1 MRFVAGRKATFSIV
15 AADPATGEVGCAVQ
29 SKYFA
34 VGNVVP
40 WARSGVGAVATQA
53 AGVAAFGPR
62 ILELLAA
69 GASPAEAID
78 QALAS
83 DPGRETRQLGVV
95 AADGSAVAH
104 TGADCLAWAGH
115 RVGPGCAVQ
124 GNILAGEAVVVEM
137 ERAFLETT
145 GALEERLV
153 AALEAGQAAGGDS
166 RGQQSAAVLVE
177 RRGAAAETREGLD
190 RACDLRVDDHPEPI
204 AELRRLLGIHLIWD
218 ALRRASSHHAAGR
231 YAEGVAI
238 LAAAHGQHGDDATLL
253 YDLACFECLDGR
265 LDDALA
271 HVRRSLALEPGFRAA
286 IAADPDF
293 AALASNAE
301 FRALVAG

>member
-1 MRFVAGRKATFSIV
+1 MRFDSTKATFSIV
-15 AADPATGEVGCAVQ
+15 AADPSTGEVGCAVQ

-53 AGVAAFGPR
+53 AGVAEFGPR
-62 ILELLAA
+62 ILELLEA
-69 GASPAEAID
+69 GGGPADAIEQTLGD
-78 QALAS
+78 
-83 DPGRETRQLGVV
+83 DPRRETRQLGVV
-95 AADGSAVAH
+95 AADGSSAAH
-104 TGADCLAWAGH
+104 TGSECLTWAGH
-115 RVGPGCAVQ
+115 RSGPGYSVQ
-124 GNILAGEAVVVEM
+124 GNILAGEAVVAEM
-137 ERAFLETT
+137 ERAFLETR

-153 AALEAGQAAGGDS
+153 AALEAGQAVGGDS

-177 RRGAAAETREGLD
+177 RLGSAAETREGLD
-190 RACDLRVDDHPEPI
+190 RSCDLRVDDHPEPI

-218 ALRRASSHHAAGR
+218 ALRRASSHHDEGR
-231 YAEGVAI
+231 YREGVEL
-238 LAAAHGQHGDDATLL
+238 LAAAQAKYGDDATLL

-265 LDDALA
+265 LEDAAA
-271 HVRRSLALEPGFRAA
+271 HVRRALELEPGFRAA

-301 FRALVAG
+301 FRGLVAG